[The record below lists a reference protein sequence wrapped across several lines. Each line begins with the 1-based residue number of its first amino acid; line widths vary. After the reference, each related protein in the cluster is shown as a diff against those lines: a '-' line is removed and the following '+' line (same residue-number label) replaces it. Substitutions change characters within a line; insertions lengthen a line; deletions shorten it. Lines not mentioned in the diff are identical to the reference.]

1 MDVQP
6 LTVGPILGATTG
18 ATTRIWGRGE
28 YEQLQSGP
36 RRCFGVARMRESGQR
51 FHSPRF
57 FKMNPNFDMTGV
69 VVFDELKP
77 ETSYVYQAG
86 WFYSDREPD
95 ELEDRLSLDWNGIPS
110 QTFTTASEDD
120 SAARSFVFG
129 SCRYVLRLFGGSWFD
144 DRGDKT
150 FRSILRQINSGVK
163 TDGLLMIGDQIY
175 ADDMSFLVPDR
186 SLEQYNERYRE
197 VFSQRYIRELMSRVP
212 SYMTLDDHEI
222 EDGWPAHATMKDW
235 MVKYPAAIHAYQTY
249 QASHSPLFELAGSRI
264 AGRPD
269 RWWYSYQDGCCDF
282 FVTDT
287 RTERNISDDPDENK
301 IISDTQMDALKA
313 WLNDG
318 SGRVKLVASAVP
330 VFPEMMADNS
340 DKWGG
345 FPEQRS
351 ELLDFIR
358 VNDIRRV
365 VFLSGDVHSSLSA
378 ELISPE
384 AQPGFKMISVISSA
398 YFWPYPH
405 TSKRSFRLSGTFK
418 STESGATYKVV
429 DTGETVSTD
438 NFTRVTADLEKV
450 KIEVFSRKGKELS
463 SRSLKF

>member
-18 ATTRIWGRGE
+18 TTTRIWGRGE

-36 RRCFGVARMRESGQR
+36 RRCFGVARIREGRQR
-51 FHSPRF
+51 FRSPRF

-69 VVFDELKP
+69 VVFGELKP

-95 ELEDRLSLDWNGIPS
+95 ELANRLSLDWNGIPS
-110 QTFTTASEDD
+110 HAFTTASDD
-120 SAARSFVFG
+120 GSAARSFVFG
-129 SCRYVLRLFGGSWFD
+129 SCRYLLRLFGGSWFD
-144 DRGDKT
+144 SRGDKT
-150 FRSILRQINSGVK
+150 YRSILRQIDSGVK
-163 TDGLLMIGDQIY
+163 TDGILMIGDQIY
-175 ADDMSFLVPDR
+175 ADDLNFLDPDG
-186 SLEQYNERYRE
+186 SLEQYNERYRK

-212 SYMTLDDHEI
+212 TYMTLDDHEI
-222 EDGWPAHATMKDW
+222 EDGWPAQATMKDW

-264 AGRPD
+264 RGRPD
-269 RWWYSYQDGCCDF
+269 RWWYSYQDGCSEF

-301 IISDTQMDALKA
+301 IISDEQMKALKE
-313 WLNDG
+313 WLSDG
-318 SGRVKLVASAVP
+318 SGRVKFVASAVP
-330 VFPEMMADNS
+330 LFPEMKADS
-340 DKWGG
+340 GDKWSG

-378 ELISPE
+378 ELVSPE
-384 AQPGFKMISVISSA
+384 AQPGFKIISVISSA

-405 TSKRSFRLSGTFK
+405 NSKRAFRRSGSFR
-418 STESGATYKVV
+418 STETNATYKVV
-429 DTGETVSTD
+429 NAGEVAPTD
-438 NFTRVTADLEKV
+438 NFTRVTADLEKM

-463 SRSLKF
+463 SRVLSF